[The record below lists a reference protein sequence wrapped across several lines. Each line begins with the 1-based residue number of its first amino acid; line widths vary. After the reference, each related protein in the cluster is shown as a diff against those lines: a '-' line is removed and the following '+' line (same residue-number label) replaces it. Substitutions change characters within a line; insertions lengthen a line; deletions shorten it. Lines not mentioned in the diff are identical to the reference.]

1 MHTQS
6 YRAGAPI
13 PDDRPRLSVRKSHG
27 QWLAI
32 LTTSNGKTV
41 LPFDSF
47 EALSQALRLWWALH
61 APPDKP
67 APPDVSPPSCGVTV
81 GRGAPCLS

>member
-6 YRAGAPI
+6 CRAGAPI
-13 PDDRPRLSVRKSHG
+13 FHDRPRLSVRKSHG

-61 APPDKP
+61 APPDP
-67 APPDVSPPSCGVTV
+67 VPPFSGVAT
-81 GRGAPCLS
+81 GRGAPWNS